1 MAARWT
7 PEEVEKLRELCATGQ
22 SYRVI
27 GAHLG
32 RTADTVFHKAK
43 ALGLG
48 PKPLTT
54 ERSITWIAIKRIC
67 ADGVARTVHEL
78 AALTGASR
86 HTIDL
91 LLAGR
96 QKSGQAHVKRWRT
109 GHGAPAPFWLPVP
122 GKSARRPKPLT
133 RAQMSKRFRD
143 RLRDDDPIAYRVY
156 MARNTARAALKTG
169 KPRRQHDVVRAL
181 FGMGGTTS

>member
-7 PEEVEKLRELCATGQ
+7 PQEVEKLRELCATGQ

-32 RTADTVFHKAK
+32 RSADTVFHKAK

-54 ERSITWIAIKRIC
+54 ERSITWLAIQRVC

-78 AALTGASR
+78 AAVTGASR

-91 LLAGR
+91 LL
-96 QKSGQAHVKRWRT
+96 AHVKRWRT
-109 GHGAPAPFWLPVP
+109 GHGAPAPYWLPVP

-133 RAQMSKRFRD
+133 RAEMSKRFRD
-143 RLRDDDPIAYRVY
+143 RLRESDPIAYRVY
-156 MARNTARAALKTG
+156 LARNTARAALKAG
-169 KPRRQHDVVRAL
+169 KPKRQHDVVRAL